1 MTKSNIYPV
10 ILVNKNSG
18 IIGYLVL
25 GGVLVA
31 GLLAQL
37 ATRGGVGVLHVV
49 GGVGAELN

>member
-10 ILVNKNSG
+10 ILVNKNARVVRFP
-18 IIGYLVL
+18 VL